1 MYSHYLKVTK
11 KNLLDYPTYLLIIE
25 ETIKVELQN
34 NPNNLTSNLTV
45 KMLTDTEMEILK
57 YSLKHGT
64 TTLKEKWLQ
73 LLKTSRIKMNKKD
86 YVIVIKQYSGYR
98 LFWKNYSRYFKHKW
112 LICEL
117 FHIIKDAKLFFI
129 VNIHW
134 FQGFPKFTLHWG

>member
-25 ETIKVELQN
+25 ETITVELQN

-64 TTLKEKWLQ
+64 TTLKEK
-73 LLKTSRIKMNKKD
+73 
-86 YVIVIKQYSGYR
+86 
-98 LFWKNYSRYFKHKW
+98 
-112 LICEL
+112 
-117 FHIIKDAKLFFI
+117 
-129 VNIHW
+129 
-134 FQGFPKFTLHWG
+134 

>member
-64 TTLKEKWLQ
+64 TTLKEK
-73 LLKTSRIKMNKKD
+73 
-86 YVIVIKQYSGYR
+86 
-98 LFWKNYSRYFKHKW
+98 
-112 LICEL
+112 
-117 FHIIKDAKLFFI
+117 
-129 VNIHW
+129 
-134 FQGFPKFTLHWG
+134 